1 MVTQKIYNIKMQ
13 IEKTPLKDCLI
24 IKPRVFEDDRGSFF
38 ESFNEETFQKETGLE
53 VNFVQDNQSIS
64 KKGTLRGFHLQKGE
78 HAQAKL
84 VRVIKGEVM
93 DVVIDLREGSETF
106 GETFSIILNEQNNH
120 QLFVPRGFGHA
131 FITISD
137 EAIFAYKCDNYYN
150 KASEAGII
158 YSDETLNIDW
168 HLPKEQ
174 LILSEKDQELPTFEE
189 FKKS

>member
-1 MVTQKIYNIKMQ
+1 M
-13 IEKTPLKDCLI
+13 
-24 IKPRVFEDDRGSFF
+24 
-38 ESFNEETFQKETGLE
+38 
-53 VNFVQDNQSIS
+53 QDNQSIS

-93 DVVIDLREGSETF
+93 DVVVDLREDSETF